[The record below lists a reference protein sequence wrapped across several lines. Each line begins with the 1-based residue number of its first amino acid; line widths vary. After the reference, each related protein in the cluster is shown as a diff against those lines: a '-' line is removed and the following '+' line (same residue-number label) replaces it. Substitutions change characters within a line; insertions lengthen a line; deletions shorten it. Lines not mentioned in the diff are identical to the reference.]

1 MESSTIEQRRRTAE
15 NRTIGLANRRR
26 DRRAS
31 EGSRVQPLVHVM
43 RAGVDVLSGNEQSV
57 AAKTRSRLIDAVNGK
72 RLTVLEREN
81 PVGFPVSQY
90 GVDRLPA
97 AGEITLPG
105 AVRELTGAAAME
117 KLGDIAVAEAVT
129 Y

>member
-1 MESSTIEQRRRTAE
+1 MESRTIELRRRTAE

-31 EGSRVQPLVHVM
+31 EGSRVQPVVHVM

-57 AAKTRSRLIDAVNGK
+57 ATKTRSRLIDAVNGK

-81 PVGFPVSQY
+81 RSEERRVGKECRSRWSPY
-90 GVDRLPA
+90 H
-97 AGEITLPG
+97 
-105 AVRELTGAAAME
+105 
-117 KLGDIAVAEAVT
+117 
-129 Y
+129 

>member
-1 MESSTIEQRRRTAE
+1 MESRTIELRRSTAE

-57 AAKTRSRLIDAVNGK
+57 AAKTRSRLIDAG
-72 RLTVLEREN
+72 ER
-81 PVGFPVSQY
+81 
-90 GVDRLPA
+90 
-97 AGEITLPG
+97 
-105 AVRELTGAAAME
+105 
-117 KLGDIAVAEAVT
+117 
-129 Y
+129 